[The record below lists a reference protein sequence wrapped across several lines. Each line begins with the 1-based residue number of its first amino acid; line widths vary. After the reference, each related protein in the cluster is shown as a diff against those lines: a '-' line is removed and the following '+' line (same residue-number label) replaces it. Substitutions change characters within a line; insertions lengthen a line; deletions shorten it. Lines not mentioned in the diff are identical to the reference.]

1 MSLLPQVGPGTL
13 FMATKYNI
21 IKTVDM
27 AATNPWRQNRALT
40 RV

>member
-1 MSLLPQVGPGTL
+1 MLLLPQVGPGTT

-21 IKTVDM
+21 IKTLGM
-27 AATNPWRQNRALT
+27 AVANPWRQNGALT